1 MELERDKGVRN
12 MENIE
17 INKTFDSL
25 EECEAWEEENFPN
38 RTYNGK
44 MIFCIHHTEKAW
56 NGKITINYITVL

>member
-1 MELERDKGVRN
+1 